1 MMLCQIMKMSQ
12 EFMFKEE
19 FSASQREA
27 DADFA

>member
-1 MMLCQIMKMSQ
+1 MIFQQIMKMSQ

-27 DADFA
+27 DFA